1 MIQEKP
7 PLPNSEK
14 LKNFEKLK
22 NSEKIEKI
30 EISENGIGS
39 KNSSDLIE
47 SDLNV

>member
-14 LKNFEKLK
+14 K
-22 NSEKIEKI
+22 SEKIEKI
-30 EISENGIGS
+30 QISENGIGS
-39 KNSSDLIE
+39 KNTTSSDLVE

>member
-7 PLPNSEK
+7 PLPANSE
-14 LKNFEKLK
+14 K
-22 NSEKIEKI
+22 NSEKIEKN

-39 KNSSDLIE
+39 KNTNSSDLIE